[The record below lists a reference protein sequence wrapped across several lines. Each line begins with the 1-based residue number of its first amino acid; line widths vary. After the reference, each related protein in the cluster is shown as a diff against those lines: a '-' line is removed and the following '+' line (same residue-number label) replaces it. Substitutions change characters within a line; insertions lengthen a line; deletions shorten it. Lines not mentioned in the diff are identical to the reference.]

1 MLLFLRLNHHLWD
14 MEMVQKVIRDK
25 SSDADFDDVLMRSSV
40 DITPNADMHTFIIMN
55 NDH

>member
-1 MLLFLRLNHHLWD
+1 MLILMMF
-14 MEMVQKVIRDK
+14 
-25 SSDADFDDVLMRSSV
+25 LMRSSV